1 MGPGLQRFDRLKIW
15 DDNMTVLDEHVV
27 LIFKRKELLG
37 DAQLDLNN
45 VLAAPQIK
53 KISRLA
59 KKFSKDFEKL
69 MDDIE
74 QK

>member
-1 MGPGLQRFDRLKIW
+1 
-15 DDNMTVLDEHVV
+15 MTVLDEHVV